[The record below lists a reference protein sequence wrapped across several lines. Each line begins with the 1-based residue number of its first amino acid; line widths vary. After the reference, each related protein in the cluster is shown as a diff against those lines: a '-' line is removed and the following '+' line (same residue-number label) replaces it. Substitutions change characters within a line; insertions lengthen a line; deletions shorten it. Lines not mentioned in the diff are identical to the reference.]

1 MYYLIRLIKEFKM
14 LGKKS
19 TRRRWTQ
26 AEIEFVKTNSENMK
40 DEDMATALNRT
51 LKSVREQRRRLKI
64 IKKSG
69 RGIVALRDK

>member
-1 MYYLIRLIKEFKM
+1 M

-26 AEIEFVKTNSENMK
+26 AELDYVKQNSETMK

-51 LKSVREQRRRLKI
+51 LKGVREQRRRLNI

-69 RGIVALRDK
+69 RGVVALKDSE

>member
-1 MYYLIRLIKEFKM
+1 M
-14 LGKKS
+14 LNKKS

-26 AEIEFVKTNSENMK
+26 AELEFVKTNSADMR

-51 LKSVREQRRRLKI
+51 LKSVREQRRRLNI

-69 RGIVALRDK
+69 RGIVALKDN